1 MEQLENSNC
10 GMNSDSDHGT
20 LLSRKGYLFVKGS
33 SHSVHPGEPFP
44 VKLEVLLCNDKWK
57 RLRHQSIA
65 DSTHYPLLTPRPP
78 SLGQSGPWLKL
89 YFSLLSVSHKDSV
102 YGSLTFNSQLQPAA
116 KDSKYTLKS

>member
-78 SLGQSGPWLKL
+78 SLGQSGQLKAL
-89 YFSLLSVSHKDSV
+89 AQALFFIIVCKSYRQCLWQSDIQRP
-102 YGSLTFNSQLQPAA
+102 TAA
-116 KDSKYTLKS
+116 CS